1 MSKISV
7 SLSCFWQAHL
17 RRHSHI
23 HNRVENYNP
32 RQRRLRN
39 QVVEDESAAASSSP
53 PSQAEA
59 QAGPVIQPEAV
70 VVEQV
75 ISASAGGTEGEQA
88 TDSMTDGAVSADQT
102 GIALTGRT
110 DGGVEQTPFT
120 VADVM
125 EQTLLVTDAYPIHQ
139 SSAVGELPSSAA
151 DEKV

>member
-1 MSKISV
+1 MSEISA

-39 QVVEDESAAASSSP
+39 QVVEDESVAASSSP

-120 VADVM
+120 VDVM

-139 SSAVGELPSSAA
+139 SSVVGELPSSAA

>member
-1 MSKISV
+1 M
-7 SLSCFWQAHL
+7 
-17 RRHSHI
+17 
-23 HNRVENYNP
+23 
-32 RQRRLRN
+32 
-39 QVVEDESAAASSSP
+39 EDESAAASSSP

>member
-1 MSKISV
+1 M
-7 SLSCFWQAHL
+7 
-17 RRHSHI
+17 
-23 HNRVENYNP
+23 ENYNP

-39 QVVEDESAAASSSP
+39 LVVEDESAAASSSP

-59 QAGPVIQPEAV
+59 QAGPADMVNLVIQPEAV

-75 ISASAGGTEGEQA
+75 TSASAGGTGGEQA
-88 TDSMTDGAVSADQT
+88 TYSVTDGAVSGEPT

-125 EQTLLVTDAYPIHQ
+125 EQTLLVTDTYPIHQ
-139 SSAVGELPSSAA
+139 SSVVVELPGSAA
-151 DEKV
+151 DGKV